1 MSYDL
6 MVFAPE
12 VAPKGEAAFLE
23 WYWVQ
28 TRWGE
33 GHPAIGNLRRYQ
45 QPSLTRRGSYS
56 SKARETIGFTFQ
68 GRPYDFQRYRFRS
81 DREFESF
88 CRLITEC
95 VRSVTRAE

>member
-28 TRWGE
+28 TR
-33 GHPAIGNLRRYQ
+33 
-45 QPSLTRRGSYS
+45 
-56 SKARETIGFTFQ
+56 
-68 GRPYDFQRYRFRS
+68 
-81 DREFESF
+81 
-88 CRLITEC
+88 
-95 VRSVTRAE
+95 